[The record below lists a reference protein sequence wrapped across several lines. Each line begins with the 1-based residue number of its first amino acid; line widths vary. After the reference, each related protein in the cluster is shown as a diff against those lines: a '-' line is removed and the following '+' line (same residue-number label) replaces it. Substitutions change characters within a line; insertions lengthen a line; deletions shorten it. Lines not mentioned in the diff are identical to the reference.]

1 MFIKGHKGSASKVYW
16 VVGMVFDCR
25 CAKRAIIKER
35 ARSDRCIPDLT
46 SRMSGV
52 SIMAKGMD
60 SKKAAKKKPAKT
72 ADEKRADKK
81 AKKVDVFGH

>member
-1 MFIKGHKGSASKVYW
+1 
-16 VVGMVFDCR
+16 MVFRQRYSGPWIISAFC
-25 CAKRAIIKER
+25 RAIGG
-35 ARSDRCIPDLT
+35 IPSAT
-46 SRMSGV
+46 SPVSGA

-81 AKKVDVFGH
+81 AKKSETGLFGH